1 MRTCTP
7 DCRDC
12 SQHLE
17 NYVCICYAAVLWQRT
32 FGLHGQLSIFAQP
45 FQIKTV
51 SSFGT
56 YIYIYCD
63 FEDVHLVL
71 DVGAFFTWWR
81 RFRFFTRRHL
91 DDRTRFAK
99 QALLHLLAF
108 SLWPTP
114 GSF

>member
-1 MRTCTP
+1 MFAFAMPLRFG
-7 DCRDC
+7 
-12 SQHLE
+12 SALL
-17 NYVCICYAAVLWQRT
+17 VCMDNSLFSHSHFKSKPCPALVL
-32 FGLHGQLSIFAQP
+32 
-45 FQIKTV
+45 
-51 SSFGT
+51 
-56 YIYIYCD
+56 IYIYCD